1 MSFHEPQ
8 RRVRKIYL
16 KGNILGSDVKDPY
29 ATGVRYSD
37 VSCPGFYK
45 CAAVV
50 AAEVRELQ
58 ISTERHS
65 GQKDTVGS
73 QQIIAV
79 QCFPLLRRMMFQM
92 IKWLPLDSGE
102 LISLLFC
109 LIFRQIICAAVWR
122 NS

>member
-1 MSFHEPQ
+1 M
-8 RRVRKIYL
+8 RKIYL

-65 GQKDTVGS
+65 GQPADYCCSV
-73 QQIIAV
+73 
-79 QCFPLLRRMMFQM
+79 L
-92 IKWLPLDSGE
+92 
-102 LISLLFC
+102 SL
-109 LIFRQIICAAVWR
+109 AEKNDVP
-122 NS
+122 ND

>member
-73 QQIIAV
+73 QQIYCCSV
-79 QCFPLLRRMMFQM
+79 L
-92 IKWLPLDSGE
+92 
-102 LISLLFC
+102 SL
-109 LIFRQIICAAVWR
+109 AEKNDVP
-122 NS
+122 ND